1 MKTILCLIFG
11 GSGQLGQALQASAP
25 AGVEI
30 AAPSHAICD
39 IADGEQV
46 RDQLE
51 NHQPGLIINAAGY
64 TDVNGAEKDRE
75 LALKVNAQG
84 AGRLAALAHA
94 MGARLIYLSS
104 DYVFDGA
111 ARAPY
116 VESAPVNP
124 LNAYGRSKA
133 EGEKLVQR
141 ECPATIIVRTS
152 WLYAAEGRNFVNT
165 MLGLMASRDEV
176 KVVADQTGTPTSAD
190 NLARILWRLA
200 DAGPG
205 IYHASDEGQ
214 TTWHGFALAIRDEAL
229 AQGLLLRKTK
239 VTPIASSDFASPA
252 RRPPYSVLDKGKI
265 HALLGP
271 GQDWRAALKD
281 VLARKKKA

>member
-1 MKTILCLIFG
+1 MKAATCLIFG

-25 AGVEI
+25 SGVQI

-51 NHQPGLIINAAGY
+51 NHQPGLVINAAAY

-75 LALKVNAQG
+75 LALKVNAQS
-84 AGRLAALAHA
+84 AGRLAALARA
-94 MGARLIYLSS
+94 IGARLIHIST
-104 DYVFDGA
+104 DYVFDGG
-111 ARAPY
+111 ARTPY
-116 VESAPVNP
+116 PESAPINP
-124 LNAYGRSKA
+124 LNVYGRSKA

-141 ECPATIIVRTS
+141 ECPASIIVRTS
-152 WLYAAEGRNFVNT
+152 WLYAAEGRNFLNT
-165 MLGLMASRDEV
+165 MLGLMASRDEI
-176 KVVADQTGTPTSAD
+176 KVVADQTGTPTSAL

-200 DAGPG
+200 DAEPG
-205 IYHASDEGQ
+205 LYHATDEGE
-214 TTWHGFALAIRDEAL
+214 TSWHGFALAIRDEAL
-229 AQGLLLRKTK
+229 AQGLLSRNTK
-239 VTPIASSDFASPA
+239 VTAIASSDFASPA
-252 RRPPYSVLDKGKI
+252 RRPSYSVLDKSKL

-281 VLARKKKA
+281 MLARKKA